1 MSSDVFEQTPT
12 NFDNRKSSTMTDS
25 LLRVENVVASYGKKE
40 ILKGVS
46 IRVERGEI
54 VSIIGPNGAG
64 KSTLLKTIMGLLLPI
79 GGRVLLNGMDITRLA
94 PHERAELGIGYL
106 HQGGSIFPS
115 LSVLDN
121 LKLAAVRSVRGNG
134 AAVRERIEE
143 VFTLFPELAEVKES
157 RAGILSGG
165 QRQMLSLAMVTL
177 RRPVLLL
184 LDEPSAGLAPKLVD
198 RLMAKIEELNREHGM
213 TMLLVEQN
221 IRRALAISRRAY
233 SLRAG
238 VIANE
243 HREPSRLT
251 EQESF
256 EAILQA

>member
-1 MSSDVFEQTPT
+1 MTHVSQFHQRFGRAIVGIEPLVGIFVKGA
-12 NFDNRKSSTMTDS
+12 DNKSRKSW
-25 LLRVENVVASYGKKE
+25 
-40 ILKGVS
+40 
-46 IRVERGEI
+46 
-54 VSIIGPNGAG
+54 
-64 KSTLLKTIMGLLLPI
+64 
-79 GGRVLLNGMDITRLA
+79 
-94 PHERAELGIGYL
+94 
-106 HQGGSIFPS
+106 
-115 LSVLDN
+115 
-121 LKLAAVRSVRGNG
+121 
-134 AAVRERIEE
+134 
-143 VFTLFPELAEVKES
+143 FPELAEVKKS

-165 QRQMLSLAMVTL
+165 QRQMFSLAMVTL
-177 RRPVLLL
+177 RKPALLL

-243 HREPSRLT
+243 HLEPSRLT

>member
-1 MSSDVFEQTPT
+1 
-12 NFDNRKSSTMTDS
+12 
-25 LLRVENVVASYGKKE
+25 
-40 ILKGVS
+40 
-46 IRVERGEI
+46 
-54 VSIIGPNGAG
+54 
-64 KSTLLKTIMGLLLPI
+64 
-79 GGRVLLNGMDITRLA
+79 
-94 PHERAELGIGYL
+94 
-106 HQGGSIFPS
+106 
-115 LSVLDN
+115 
-121 LKLAAVRSVRGNG
+121 
-134 AAVRERIEE
+134 
-143 VFTLFPELAEVKES
+143 
-157 RAGILSGG
+157 
-165 QRQMLSLAMVTL
+165 MLSLAMVTL
-177 RRPVLLL
+177 RRPELLL

-256 EAILQA
+256 EAILKA

>member
-1 MSSDVFEQTPT
+1 MT
-12 NFDNRKSSTMTDS
+12 NS
-25 LLRVENVVASYGKKE
+25 LLKLENIAASYGKKE

-46 IRVERGEI
+46 IHVEKGEI
-54 VSIIGPNGAG
+54 VSLIGPNGAG
-64 KSTLLKTIMGLLLPI
+64 KSTLLKTIIGLLPPI

-94 PHERAELGIGYL
+94 PHERADLGVGYL

-115 LSVLDN
+115 LSVIDN
-121 LKLAAVRSVRGNG
+121 LRLAAVRSVRNNG
-134 AAVRERIEE
+134 EAERGRVEE
-143 VFTLFPELAEVKES
+143 VFRLFPELAEAKES
-157 RAGILSGG
+157 RAGALSGG
-165 QRQMLSLAMVTL
+165 QKQMLSLAMVTL
-177 RRPVLLL
+177 RKPALLL

-198 RLMAKIEELNREHGM
+198 RLMAKIEELNRAHGM

-221 IRRALAISRRAY
+221 IRRALAISIRAY

-243 HREPSRLT
+243 YVEPSRLT

-256 EAILQA
+256 ETILQA

>member
-1 MSSDVFEQTPT
+1 LGFDGMT
-12 NFDNRKSSTMTDS
+12 NS
-25 LLRVENVVASYGKKE
+25 LLTLENIVASYGKKE

-46 IRVERGEI
+46 IRVEKGEI
-54 VSIIGPNGAG
+54 VSLIGPNGAG
-64 KSTLLKTIMGLLLPI
+64 KSTLLKTIIGLLPPI

-94 PHERAELGIGYL
+94 PHERADLGVGYL

-121 LKLAAVRSVRGNG
+121 LRLAAVRSVRNNG
-134 AAVRERIEE
+134 EAARGRVEE
-143 VFTLFPELAEVKES
+143 VFTLFPELVEAKEN
-157 RAGILSGG
+157 RAGALSGG
-165 QRQMLSLAMVTL
+165 QKQMLSLAMVTL
-177 RRPVLLL
+177 RKPVLLL

-198 RLMAKIEELNREHGM
+198 RLMAKIEELNRAHGM

-243 HREPSRLT
+243 YAEPSRLT

-256 EAILQA
+256 ETILLA